1 MEEKKVYA
9 VAVDGP
15 SGAGKSTLAKAIA
28 REMNIIYVDTGAMYR
43 CIGLYMYR
51 SGIGSKDVPEVI
63 AALPQVHIEMRYEDG
78 LQHMMLNGR
87 DVTEEIRLPEMS
99 MYASD
104 VSAIPE
110 VRAFLLE
117 TQRAF
122 ARENSVIMDGRDI
135 GTVILPDATLK
146 VYLTAEPGI
155 RAERRYN
162 QLREQNE
169 LSGETLESIEQ
180 DIRERDFRDENR
192 EHAPLKQ
199 AKDAVLLDTSYL
211 TIREVEERIESLL
224 RERI

>member
-1 MEEKKVYA
+1 MSYQIA
-9 VAVDGP
+9 LDGP
-15 SGAGKSTLAKAIA
+15 AGVGKSTIAKNLS
-28 REMNIIYVDTGAMYR
+28 EKLSFIYVDTGALYR
-43 CIGLYMYR
+43 ALSVYFLDRGLLP
-51 SGIGSKDVPEVI
+51 SDEEGIRAV
-63 AALPQVHIEMRYEDG
+63 LPDISVEIRYEG
-78 LQHMMLNGR
+78 GEQHVLVNGT
-87 DVTEEIRLPEMS
+87 DVTKRLRTKEVSNM
-99 MYASD
+99 ASC
-104 VSAIPE
+104 SSQYRA
-110 VRAFLLE
+110 VREKLLE
-117 TQRAF
+117 TQRELA
-122 ARENSVIMDGRDI
+122 ARYNVIMDGRDI

-146 VYLTAEPGI
+146 VYLTAEPRI

-199 AKDAVLLDTSYL
+199 AKDAVLLDTSHL

>member
-1 MEEKKVYA
+1 MSYQIA
-9 VAVDGP
+9 LDGP
-15 SGAGKSTLAKAIA
+15 AGVGKSTIAKKLS
-28 REMNIIYVDTGAMYR
+28 EKLSFIYVDTGALYR
-43 CIGLYMYR
+43 ALSVYFLDRGLLP
-51 SGIGSKDVPEVI
+51 SDEEGIRAV
-63 AALPQVHIEMRYEDG
+63 LPDISVEIRYEG
-78 LQHMMLNGR
+78 GEQHVLVNGT
-87 DVTEEIRLPEMS
+87 DVTKRLRTKEVSNM
-99 MYASD
+99 ASC
-104 VSAIPE
+104 SSQYRA
-110 VRAFLLE
+110 VREKLLE
-117 TQRAF
+117 TQRELA
-122 ARENSVIMDGRDI
+122 ARYNVIMDGRDI

-146 VYLTAEPGI
+146 VYLTAEPRI

-199 AKDAVLLDTSYL
+199 AKDAVLLDTSHL

>member
-1 MEEKKVYA
+1 MSYQIA
-9 VAVDGP
+9 LDGP
-15 SGAGKSTLAKAIA
+15 AGVGKSTIAKNLS
-28 REMNIIYVDTGAMYR
+28 EKLSFIYVDTGALYR
-43 CIGLYMYR
+43 ALSVYFLDRGLLP
-51 SGIGSKDVPEVI
+51 SDEEGIRAV
-63 AALPQVHIEMRYEDG
+63 LPDISVEIRYEG
-78 LQHMMLNGR
+78 GEQHVLVNGT
-87 DVTEEIRLPEMS
+87 DVTKRLRTKEVSNM
-99 MYASD
+99 ASC
-104 VSAIPE
+104 SSQYRA
-110 VRAFLLE
+110 VREKLLE
-117 TQRAF
+117 TQRELA
-122 ARENSVIMDGRDI
+122 ARYNVIMDGRDI

-146 VYLTAEPGI
+146 VYLTAEPRI

-199 AKDAVLLDTSYL
+199 AEDAVLLDTSHL

>member
-1 MEEKKVYA
+1 MSYQIA
-9 VAVDGP
+9 LDGP
-15 SGAGKSTLAKAIA
+15 AGVGKSTIAKNLS
-28 REMNIIYVDTGAMYR
+28 EKLSFIYVDTGALYR
-43 CIGLYMYR
+43 ALSVYFLDRGLLP
-51 SGIGSKDVPEVI
+51 SDEEGIRAVLSEISVEI
-63 AALPQVHIEMRYEDG
+63 RYEEG
-78 LQHMMLNGR
+78 EQHVLVNGT
-87 DVTEEIRLPEMS
+87 DVTKRLRTKEVSNM
-99 MYASD
+99 ASC
-104 VSAIPE
+104 SSQYKA
-110 VRAFLLE
+110 VREKLLE
-117 TQRAF
+117 TQRELA
-122 ARENSVIMDGRDI
+122 ARYNVIMDGRDI

-180 DIRERDFRDENR
+180 DILERDFRDQNR